1 MNPAVL
7 KPAKGERASSA
18 ANARPAIG
26 LEAEFSVI
34 LDGRPV
40 RPEDVFE
47 SPTAIVRAPMMHR
60 TGRSYHLPTGGAVYF
75 DTGVIEIAT
84 PVIELETGCSARAG
98 RSLWESIRFLRQE
111 LDAWEQ
117 RNRRVIHLSG
127 FSAHY
132 NISDERPAET
142 QRPSDRLGWLLTHL
156 VPMPVMLLAANRR
169 STGIG
174 VRPRV
179 KRVEFTADF
188 TPDAA
193 LMIATST
200 LLVGITRSVMAWPS
214 HELGAIAEHGLPML
228 RQFRPEPHSSRR
240 GWVARFSSFSENPFA
255 ADVDAPIW
263 ELTTGERLSMRRI
276 ARRITNY
283 FWPSI
288 AAYGDQR
295 SLRLIRSVMNGR
307 TPSLLELEDR
317 PASYERVGSL
327 CTWADLFPVRALP
340 RSRYEQVFIR
350 AIARRKLLLGD
361 QVYTPIGMRGWSHVI
376 FQRAGDRSKHAFSLD
391 FLLSHLAE
399 WAVGPRAGRRA
410 ATRLR
415 DRIDRRASAS

>member
-1 MNPAVL
+1 MTPAR
-7 KPAKGERASSA
+7 KSGKGERTTGSTARA
-18 ANARPAIG
+18 AVG

-40 RPEDVFE
+40 RPEDIFG

-84 PVIELETGCSARAG
+84 PVIELEPGCSARAG
-98 RSLWESIRFLRQE
+98 RSLWESIRYLRQE
-111 LDAWEQ
+111 LDAWEE
-117 RNRRVIHLSG
+117 RYRRVIHLSG

-132 NISDERPAET
+132 NISYEEAGQPHRSVERLA
-142 QRPSDRLGWLLTHL
+142 WLLTHI

-174 VRPRV
+174 VRPRI
-179 KRVEFTADF
+179 KRIEFTADF

-200 LLVGITRSVMAWPS
+200 LLVGIARGAMAWPD
-214 HELGAIAEHGLPML
+214 HDVGAIAARGLPVL
-228 RQFRPEPHSSRR
+228 RRFRPEPHSSRR
-240 GWVARFSSFSENPFA
+240 GWVARFSSFAENPFA
-255 ADVDAPIW
+255 ADVDEPLW

-276 ARRITNY
+276 ARRIATY
-283 FWPSI
+283 FWPTI
-288 AAYGDQR
+288 AQFGDQR
-295 SLRLIRSVMNGR
+295 SLRLIRSVLSGR
-307 TPSLLELEDR
+307 TPSMLELEDR

-327 CTWADLFPVRALP
+327 CTWADLVPVRALP

-350 AIARRKLLLGD
+350 AIARRKLALNGD
-361 QVYTPIGMRGWSHVI
+361 VYTPVGMRGWSHVI
-376 FQRAGDRSKHAFSLD
+376 FQRDLDHSKHAFSLD
-391 FLLSHLAE
+391 FLLNHLAD
-399 WAVGPRAGRRA
+399 WRVGPAAERRVA
-410 ATRLR
+410 ARLR
-415 DRIDRRASAS
+415 DRIARRASAS

>member
-1 MNPAVL
+1 MTPRL
-7 KPAKGERASSA
+7 YKSAKGEHPASDLA
-18 ANARPAIG
+18 ARPAMG

-40 RPEDVFE
+40 RPEDLFG
-47 SPTAIVRAPMMHR
+47 SPTAIVRSPMMHR
-60 TGRSYHLPTGGAVYF
+60 SGRSYHLPTGGAVYF
-75 DTGVIEIAT
+75 DTGVIELAT
-84 PVIELETGCSARAG
+84 PVIELEPGCSARAG
-98 RSLWESIRFLRQE
+98 RSLWESIRYLRQE

-117 RNRRVIHLSG
+117 RHRRVVHLSG

-132 NISDERPAET
+132 NVSYEGAQPHRSVERLA
-142 QRPSDRLGWLLTHL
+142 WLLTHL

-200 LLVGITRSVMAWPS
+200 LLIGVTRSVMAWPD
-214 HELGAIAEHGLPML
+214 HEVGAIAARGLPVL
-228 RQFRPEPHSSRR
+228 RRFRPEPHSSRR
-240 GWVARFSSFSENPFA
+240 GWVARFSSFAENPFA
-255 ADVDAPIW
+255 ADVDAPLW

-276 ARRITNY
+276 ARRVATY
-283 FWPSI
+283 FWPTI
-288 AAYGDQR
+288 AQYGDQR
-295 SLRLIRSVMNGR
+295 SLRLIRSVLSGR
-307 TPSLLELEDR
+307 TPSMLELEDR

-350 AIARRKLLLGD
+350 AIARRTLALNGD
-361 QVYTPIGMRGWSHVI
+361 EYTPVGMRGWSHVI
-376 FQRAGDRSKHAFSLD
+376 FQRDRDHSKHAFSLD
-391 FLLSHLAE
+391 FLLQHLGD
-399 WAVGPRAGRRA
+399 WRVGPAAERRA
-410 ATRLR
+410 ASRLR
-415 DRIDRRASAS
+415 NRMARRASAS